1 MYSRTSSSEGVY
13 CSLRFCDVQPADSL
27 KRKIMKR
34 RDFLKSA
41 SSIAAGVGFAN
52 SAAVGLATPQS
63 DQACKAASFPKVDK
77 LTAHVTEF
85 VVSTQLSE
93 IPGETIELGKKSILD
108 GLGLALSGSK
118 AETAGL
124 IQQYVSSLGCGTGG
138 ATVLGSATKY
148 PARFAALVNG
158 IGIHVDD
165 YDDTQLAAAKDRV
178 YGLLVH
184 PTVCVMPAALAT
196 AEVSGKSGR
205 ELLTAYQVGV
215 EVECKV
221 AEAISPRHYEDGFH
235 STGTCGVFGGTSAC
249 ARLKGLDMV
258 HTARAFA
265 IAASQAAGLREN
277 FGTMMKPFQAGHA
290 TESGVVAADLAALGW
305 TGAEQ
310 ILEAQRGFFHAYGG
324 TYDPA
329 VIMDRLGRPWTFQDP
344 GVSIKPFPSGS
355 LTHPGMTELER
366 LIRTNSIR
374 AADVAQVEVGTN
386 HNMLNTLIHHR
397 PTTGL
402 QAKFSMEFCM
412 AILLLDGKADQT
424 KFTDSVVNRAD
435 VQGMIGRVRFYTD
448 PEAEKAGYDKMTTI
462 LKITL
467 KDGRVIS
474 GRADFGKGSPTNPMS
489 YDEVADKFLGCAA
502 FAEWP
507 TAKAKQVIGIVRML
521 EDLPDV
527 RTLTALLSK

>member
-1 MYSRTSSSEGVY
+1 
-13 CSLRFCDVQPADSL
+13 
-27 KRKIMKR
+27 MKR

-41 SSIAAGVGFAN
+41 TGAAASLGLTRPA
-52 SAAVGLATPQS
+52 SALVRPAPD
-63 DQACKAASFPKVDK
+63 DQASFPKTEK
-77 LTAHVTEF
+77 LTAHVADF
-85 VVSTQLSE
+85 VVNTRLSD
-93 IPGETIELGKKSILD
+93 IPSKTIELGKKSILD
-108 GLGLALSGSK
+108 SLGLALSGSR

-124 IQQYVSSLGCGTGG
+124 IEKYVDSLGCGSGT
-138 ATVLGSATKY
+138 ATVLGSGSKY

-158 IGIHVDD
+158 IAIHVDD
-165 YDDTQLAAAKDRV
+165 FDDTQLASAKDRV

-184 PTVCVMPAALAT
+184 PTVCVLPAALAT
-196 AEVSGKSGR
+196 AEVSGKNGR
-205 ELLTAYQVGV
+205 DLLLAYQVGV
-215 EVECKV
+215 EVECKI

-249 ARLKGLDMV
+249 ARLRGLDGI
-258 HTARAFA
+258 HTTRAFA

-329 VIMDRLGRPWTFQDP
+329 VIMERLAKPWTFQDP

-355 LTHPGMTELER
+355 LTHPGMTELLR
-366 LIRTNSIR
+366 LIRANSIH
-374 AADVAQVEVGTN
+374 AADVQQVEVGTN

-412 AILLLDGKADQT
+412 AILLVDGKADQT
-424 KFTDSVVNRAD
+424 RFTDAVVNRTD
-435 VQGMIGRVRFYTD
+435 VQDMISRVRFYTD

-489 YDEVADKFLGCAA
+489 YDEVAEKFLGCAA
-502 FAEWP
+502 FAEWQM
-507 TAKAKQVIGIVRML
+507 ANANQVVEL
-521 EDLPDV
+521 VSKVEDVSDV

>member
-1 MYSRTSSSEGVY
+1 MKNTAGIAVTLGFPGSSATSSVS
-13 CSLRFCDVQPADSL
+13 
-27 KRKIMKR
+27 
-34 RDFLKSA
+34 
-41 SSIAAGVGFAN
+41 
-52 SAAVGLATPQS
+52 S
-63 DQACKAASFPKVDK
+63 DQPCKESSFPKVEK
-77 LTAHVTEF
+77 LTARAADF
-85 VVSTQLSE
+85 VLNTQLSE
-93 IPGETIELGKKSILD
+93 IPEETVELGKKSILD

-118 AETAGL
+118 AETAG
-124 IQQYVSSLGCGTGG
+124 IIEKYVQSLGCGSGG
-138 ATVLGSATKY
+138 ATMLGSAVKL
-148 PARFAALVNG
+148 PPRFAALANG
-158 IGIHVDD
+158 IAIHVDD
-165 YDDTQLAAAKDRV
+165 YDDTQLASAKDRV

-184 PTVCVMPAALAT
+184 PTVCVLPAALAT
-196 AEVSGKSGR
+196 AEVSGKSGK
-205 ELLTAYQVGV
+205 ELLVAYQVGV
-215 EVECKV
+215 EVECKI

-249 ARLKGLDMV
+249 SRLKGLDAV
-258 HTARAFA
+258 HIARAFA

-290 TESGVVAADLAALGW
+290 TESGVVATDLAALGW

-310 ILEAQRGFFHAYGG
+310 ILEAERGFFHAYGG
-324 TYDPA
+324 TYDPS
-329 VIMDRLGRPWTFQDP
+329 VIMDRLGKPWTLQNP

-355 LTHPGMTELER
+355 LTHPGMTELLR

-424 KFTDSVVNRAD
+424 KFTDAVANRPD
-435 VQGMIGRVRFYTD
+435 VQQMISRVRFYTD
-448 PEAEKAGYDKMTTI
+448 PDAEKAGYDKMTTI

-467 KDGRVIS
+467 KDGRSIT

-489 YDEVADKFLGCAA
+489 YDEVAEKFLGCAA

-507 TAKAKQVIGIVRML
+507 TAKARQVIEMVRKL
-521 EDLPDV
+521 EDVSDV
-527 RTLTALLSK
+527 RSLTALCSK

>member
-1 MYSRTSSSEGVY
+1 
-13 CSLRFCDVQPADSL
+13 
-27 KRKIMKR
+27 MKR

-41 SSIAAGVGFAN
+41 TGAAAGL
-52 SAAVGLATPQS
+52 GLTKPAP
-63 DQACKAASFPKVDK
+63 ALIRALPEEHPNFPKAEK
-77 LTAHVTEF
+77 LTAHVAEF
-85 VVSTQLSE
+85 VVNTKLSD
-93 IPGETIELGKKSILD
+93 IPSEAIELGKKSILD
-108 GLGLALSGSK
+108 SLGLALSGSK

-124 IQQYVSSLGCGTGG
+124 IKKYVDSLGCASGT
-138 ATVLGSATKY
+138 AAVLGSGAKY
-148 PARFAALVNG
+148 PARFAALING
-158 IGIHVDD
+158 IAIHVDD
-165 YDDTQLAAAKDRV
+165 FDDTQLASAKDRV

-184 PTVCVMPAALAT
+184 PTVCVLPAALAM
-196 AEVSGKSGR
+196 AEVSGKNGKD
-205 ELLTAYQVGV
+205 LLLAYQVGV
-215 EVECKV
+215 EVECKI

-249 ARLKGLDMV
+249 ARLKDFDAIY
-258 HTARAFA
+258 TARAFA

-310 ILEAQRGFFHAYGG
+310 ILEAPRGFFHAYGG

-329 VIMDRLGRPWTFQDP
+329 VIMDRLGKPWTLQDP

-355 LTHPGMTELER
+355 LTHPGMTELLR
-366 LIRTNSIR
+366 LIRVNSIH
-374 AADVAQVEVGTN
+374 AADVQQVEVGTN

-402 QAKFSMEFCM
+402 QAKFSMEFCVT
-412 AILLLDGKADQT
+412 ILLVDGRADQT
-424 KFTDSVVNRAD
+424 KFTDAVVNRTD
-435 VQGMIGRVRFYTD
+435 VQDMITRVRFYTD

-489 YDEVADKFLGCAA
+489 YDEVAEKFLGCAA

-507 TAKAKQVIGIVRML
+507 MPKAKQVVELVRKL
-521 EDLPDV
+521 EDVSDV

>member
-1 MYSRTSSSEGVY
+1 M
-13 CSLRFCDVQPADSL
+13 
-27 KRKIMKR
+27 R
-34 RDFLKSA
+34 RREFLKSTTSVAAALGLSGSGATALSSA
-41 SSIAAGVGFAN
+41 SA
-52 SAAVGLATPQS
+52 
-63 DQACKAASFPKVDK
+63 DQPCKEASFSKAER
-77 LTAHVTEF
+77 LTERVADF

-93 IPGETIELGKKSILD
+93 IPEDTIELGKKSILD

-118 AETAGL
+118 AETGPL
-124 IQQYVSSLGCGTGG
+124 IEKYVRSLGCGSGG
-138 ATVLGSATKY
+138 AAVLGSAVKL
-148 PARFAALVNG
+148 PPRFAALANG
-158 IGIHVDD
+158 IAIHVDD
-165 YDDTQLAAAKDRV
+165 FDDTQLASAKDRV

-184 PTVCVMPAALAT
+184 PTVCVLPAALAT
-196 AEVSGKSGR
+196 AEVSGKSGK
-205 ELLTAYQVGV
+205 ELLLAYQVGV
-215 EVECKV
+215 EVECKI

-249 ARLKGLDMV
+249 ARLKGLDPV

-310 ILEAQRGFFHAYGG
+310 ILEAERGFFHAYGG
-324 TYDPA
+324 SYDPS
-329 VIMDRLGRPWTFQDP
+329 VITDRLGKPWTFQNP

-355 LTHPGMTELER
+355 LTHPGMTELLR
-366 LIRTNSIR
+366 LIRANSIR
-374 AADVAQVEVGTN
+374 GADVVQVEVGTN

-402 QAKFSMEFCM
+402 QAKFSMEFCL

-424 KFTDSVVNRAD
+424 KFSDAVVNRPE
-435 VQGMIGRVRFYTD
+435 VQDMITRVRFYTD
-448 PEAEKAGYDKMTTI
+448 PEAETAGYDKMTTI
-462 LKITL
+462 LNITL
-467 KDGRVIS
+467 KDGRILT

-489 YDEVADKFLGCAA
+489 YAEVAEKFLGCAA

-507 TAKAKQVIGIVRML
+507 SAKANQVIELVRKL
-521 EDLPDV
+521 EDISDI
-527 RTLTALLSK
+527 RTLTALCSK

>member
-1 MYSRTSSSEGVY
+1 MSVVGAMVN
-13 CSLRFCDVQPADSL
+13 DQPC
-27 KRKIMKR
+27 
-34 RDFLKSA
+34 
-41 SSIAAGVGFAN
+41 
-52 SAAVGLATPQS
+52 TPLN
-63 DQACKAASFPKVDK
+63 FPKAEK
-77 LTAHVTEF
+77 LTEHIADF
-85 VVSTQLSE
+85 VVNTQWSE
-93 IPGETIELGKKSILD
+93 IPAETVELGKKSILD

-124 IQQYVSSLGCGTGG
+124 IQQYVRSVGCESGT
-138 ATVLGSATKY
+138 ATVLGSGAKY

-158 IGIHVDD
+158 IAIHVDD
-165 YDDTQLAAAKDRV
+165 FDDTQLAAAKDRV

-184 PTVCVMPAALAT
+184 PTVCVLPAALAT
-196 AEVSGKSGR
+196 AEVGGKGGKD
-205 ELLTAYQVGV
+205 LLVAYQVGV
-215 EVECKV
+215 EVECKI
-221 AEAISPRHYEDGFH
+221 AEAISPRHYDDGFH
-235 STGTCGVFGGTSAC
+235 STGTCGVFGGASAC
-249 ARLKGLDMV
+249 ARLKGLDSI

-277 FGTMMKPFQAGHA
+277 FGTMTKPFQAGHA

-329 VIMDRLGRPWTFQDP
+329 VVMDRLGKPWTLQDP
-344 GVSIKPFPSGS
+344 GVSIKPYPSGS
-355 LTHPGMTELER
+355 LTHPGMTELLR
-366 LIRTNSIR
+366 LIQTNSVR
-374 AADVAQVEVGTN
+374 SADIEKVEVGTS
-386 HNMLNTLIHHR
+386 HNMLNTLIHHQ

-424 KFTDSVVNRAD
+424 KFTDAVVNRPD
-435 VQGMIGRVRFYTD
+435 VQEMISRVRFYTD

-467 KDGRVIS
+467 KDGQIIS
-474 GRADFGKGSPTNPMS
+474 GRSDFGKGSPTNPMS
-489 YDEVADKFLGCAA
+489 YDEVADKFMGCAV

-507 TAKAKQVIGIVRML
+507 TWKAKQAIDVVRRL
-521 EDLPDV
+521 ENVSDV
-527 RTLTALLSK
+527 RTLIALLSK

>member
-1 MYSRTSSSEGVY
+1 
-13 CSLRFCDVQPADSL
+13 
-27 KRKIMKR
+27 MKR

-41 SSIAAGVGFAN
+41 TGVAASLGL
-52 SAAVGLATPQS
+52 SRPAVGESTPQA
-63 DQACKAASFPKVDK
+63 DRACKEPSFPKVDK
-77 LTAHVTEF
+77 LTAHVAEF
-85 VVSTQLSE
+85 VVNTQLSA
-93 IPGETIELGKKSILD
+93 IPSETIELGKKSILD

-118 AETAGL
+118 AETVPL
-124 IQQYVSSLGCGTGG
+124 IQRYVESLGCGWGG
-138 ATVLGSATKY
+138 AAVLGSAAKL
-148 PARFAALVNG
+148 PPRFAALVNG
-158 IGIHVDD
+158 IAIHVDD

-184 PTVCVMPAALAT
+184 PTVCVLPAALAT
-196 AEVSGKSGR
+196 AEVSGKSGKD
-205 ELLTAYQVGV
+205 LLVAYQVGV
-215 EVECKV
+215 EIECKI

-249 ARLKGLDMV
+249 ARLKGLDAV
-258 HTARAFA
+258 RTARAFA

-290 TESGVVAADLAALGW
+290 TESGVVAADLAAIGW

-324 TYDPA
+324 SYDPA
-329 VIMDRLGRPWTFQDP
+329 AIMDRLGKPWTLQDP

-355 LTHPGMTELER
+355 LTHPGMTELLR
-366 LIRTNSIR
+366 LIRANSIR
-374 AADVAQVEVGTN
+374 ASDVAQVEVGTN
-386 HNMLNTLIHHR
+386 HNMLNTLIHHY

-424 KFTDSVVNRAD
+424 RFTDAVVNRSD
-435 VQGMIGRVRFYTD
+435 VQEMIGRVRFYTD

-474 GRADFGKGSPTNPMS
+474 GRADFGKGSPANPMS
-489 YDEVADKFLGCAA
+489 YDEVADKFLGCAS

-507 TAKAKQVIGIVRML
+507 TSKARQVIEAVRRF
-521 EDLPDV
+521 EDVPDV